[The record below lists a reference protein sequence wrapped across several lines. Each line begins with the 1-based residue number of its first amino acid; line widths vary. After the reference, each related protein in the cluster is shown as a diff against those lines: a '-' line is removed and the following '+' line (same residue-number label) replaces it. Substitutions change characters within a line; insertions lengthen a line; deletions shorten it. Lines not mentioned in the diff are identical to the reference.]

1 MAGNTINDAREKISL
16 RISKT
21 DLMNIKS
28 RALQEGISCQ
38 ILINSIYLIEM
49 IFCMFHQCH

>member
-38 ILINSIYLIEM
+38 ILINSIIHKT
-49 IFCMFHQCH
+49 ITG